1 MLISRKH
8 WDMIDQIKV
17 LLKSVTGE
25 ACTPKAIWKLV
36 YTAIGY
42 VSSFFAAAVLL
53 KDLTGYDILE
63 RLIKGHW
70 KTVLIVS
77 LLSSCLHN
85 RKKVNCCKKVSNCDM
100 QIAISVKDIFQN
112 RTANS
117 YIIPTNTFFRT
128 QMDNEYIS
136 PNSVQGRF
144 QLKYFNGK
152 LHDLDVLIIKSL
164 NSQEIKGFLTS
175 DCFGPVIKYPIG
187 TVAKIDR
194 KGKHFYFVAI
204 NDVNKYG
211 KPIGQSIEQVSI
223 ALTAVADVIKRMG
236 HYDNLCIPLLGSG
249 RAAIQ
254 GATKETVFQQTVDF
268 FIQCDE
274 KLASKLIISVNPKDY
289 LDEKIDLTRMEKYL
303 DYRCEFGKMIT
314 SVPCKK
320 A

>member
-1 MLISRKH
+1 
-8 WDMIDQIKV
+8 MIDQIRV

-25 ACTPKAIWKLV
+25 VDTPKAIWKLV

-42 VSSFFAAAVLL
+42 VSSFFALSVLL
-53 KDLTGYDILE
+53 KDLTGFDKLE
-63 RLIKGHW
+63 FWIKGNW
-70 KTVLIVS
+70 KIVVIVGIFI
-77 LLSSCLHN
+77 SCFHN
-85 RKKVNCCKKVSNCDM
+85 RKKINCCKKVSNRDM
-100 QIAISVKDIFQN
+100 QVAISVRDIFQN

-128 QMDNEYIS
+128 KMDNEYIS

-152 LHDLDVLIIKSL
+152 LHDLDGLISKSL
-164 NSQEIKGFLTS
+164 NSQEIKGLLTS

-204 NDVNKYG
+204 NDVNEYG
-211 KPIGQSIEQVSI
+211 KPIGQSIEHVSI
-223 ALTAVADVIKRMG
+223 ALTAVADAIKRMG

-254 GATKETVFQQTVDF
+254 GATKEDVFQQTVDF
-268 FIQCDE
+268 FIQSDE
-274 KLASKLIISVNPKDY
+274 KLASKLIISVSPKDY
-289 LDEKIDLTRMEKYL
+289 LDERIDLNRMEKYL
-303 DYRCEFGKMIT
+303 DYRCEFGKMMP
-314 SVPCKK
+314 SVPCR
-320 A
+320 

>member
-1 MLISRKH
+1 
-8 WDMIDQIKV
+8 
-17 LLKSVTGE
+17 
-25 ACTPKAIWKLV
+25 
-36 YTAIGY
+36 
-42 VSSFFAAAVLL
+42 
-53 KDLTGYDILE
+53 
-63 RLIKGHW
+63 
-70 KTVLIVS
+70 
-77 LLSSCLHN
+77 
-85 RKKVNCCKKVSNCDM
+85 M

-144 QLKYFNGK
+144 QLKYYNGK
-152 LHDLDVLIIKSL
+152 LHDLDVLISKSL

-211 KPIGQSIEQVSI
+211 KPIGQSIEHVSI
-223 ALTAVADVIKRMG
+223 ALTAVADAIKRMG

>member
-1 MLISRKH
+1 
-8 WDMIDQIKV
+8 MIDQIKV

-194 KGKHFYFVAI
+194 KGKHYLY
-204 NDVNKYG
+204 NETTEHPMRGD
-211 KPIGQSIEQVSI
+211 
-223 ALTAVADVIKRMG
+223 R
-236 HYDNLCIPLLGSG
+236 SG
-249 RAAIQ
+249 R
-254 GATKETVFQQTVDF
+254 VFA
-268 FIQCDE
+268 DE
-274 KLASKLIISVNPKDY
+274 FP
-289 LDEKIDLTRMEKYL
+289 
-303 DYRCEFGKMIT
+303 
-314 SVPCKK
+314 
-320 A
+320 